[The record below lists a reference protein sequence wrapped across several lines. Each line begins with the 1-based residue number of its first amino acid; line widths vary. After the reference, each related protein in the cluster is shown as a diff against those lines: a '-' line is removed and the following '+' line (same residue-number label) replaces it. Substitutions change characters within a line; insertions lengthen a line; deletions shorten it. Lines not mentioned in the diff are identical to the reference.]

1 MKQQRDSVKQYQ
13 KRIVQQLAKEREIA
27 KQLLKDNKKEF
38 SFVFVNLN
46 LILILIIC
54 FVYRKA
60 LSLLKKKKYME
71 SILDK
76 TDNQLMTLEKLAMD
90 IEFSQVEKTVLEGLQ
105 TGNQAL
111 KQLHDILAI
120 DQIEAIL
127 DETKEGIEKQKV
139 CLNL

>member
-1 MKQQRDSVKQYQ
+1 LKQQRDSVKQYQ